1 MNRPGL
7 KACVS
12 GIPAAAG
19 TGLDTSGT
27 DLLDVLYLAD
37 IRFPLE
43 RANGIQIFETCH
55 ALASRG
61 HRVTLLVRDDTRR
74 PRRDPFE
81 FYGLPAIA
89 TLRVERLPMAGPYAL
104 RRIAYMVAAVWHA
117 WRWNWARGCVL
128 TRDLGVASAVLR
140 LPVMSR
146 PKLVYESHGFAP
158 VFARTMPE
166 LVQGKVAGGHAK
178 IERLF
183 RREERIWLG
192 ADGYVTTTGVLATEL
207 RTRFGD
213 RPSLVTMSNGVR
225 LPANRVRTP
234 TSNAGPTVVGYAGH
248 FYRWKGVDVLV
259 EALGQ
264 LQDVHALIIGGHPGE
279 PDVARVT
286 ALAQKVGAGSRIT
299 FTGLVEPSRVP
310 SLLGRA
316 HILVLPTVDTASAAY
331 TSPLKL
337 FEYFAAGK
345 PVLASDLPPIREI
358 VRDGENGVLFAAGD
372 PQSLVQA
379 IRRVQHDDALAERLA
394 RTAFAEAD
402 RYSWRTRA
410 ERLEAFLLRVVTT
423 GFKTRSRGRGQAAR
437 EGLETVPDEELDPSR
452 DAG

>member
-1 MNRPGL
+1 
-7 KACVS
+7 
-12 GIPAAAG
+12 
-19 TGLDTSGT
+19 
-27 DLLDVLYLAD
+27 
-37 IRFPLE
+37 
-43 RANGIQIFETCH
+43 
-55 ALASRG
+55 
-61 HRVTLLVRDDTRR
+61 
-74 PRRDPFE
+74 
-81 FYGLPAIA
+81 
-89 TLRVERLPMAGPYAL
+89 
-104 RRIAYMVAAVWHA
+104 
-117 WRWNWARGCVL
+117 
-128 TRDLGVASAVLR
+128 
-140 LPVMSR
+140 
-146 PKLVYESHGFAP
+146 
-158 VFARTMPE
+158 
-166 LVQGKVAGGHAK
+166 
-178 IERLF
+178 
-183 RREERIWLG
+183 
-192 ADGYVTTTGVLATEL
+192 
-207 RTRFGD
+207 
-213 RPSLVTMSNGVR
+213 
-225 LPANRVRTP
+225 
-234 TSNAGPTVVGYAGH
+234 
-248 FYRWKGVDVLV
+248 
-259 EALGQ
+259 
-264 LQDVHALIIGGHPGE
+264 
-279 PDVARVT
+279 
-286 ALAQKVGAGSRIT
+286 
-299 FTGLVEPSRVP
+299 VP

>member
-1 MNRPGL
+1 MTPL
-7 KACVS
+7 EC
-12 GIPAAAG
+12 
-19 TGLDTSGT
+19 LC
-27 DLLDVLYLAD
+27 LAD

-61 HRVTLLVRDDTRR
+61 HRVTLLVRDDTHR

-89 TLRVERLPMAGPYAL
+89 ALRVARLPMAGPHAL
-104 RRIAYMVAAVWHA
+104 RRMAYLVAAVWHA
-117 WRWNWARGCVL
+117 WRWNRLRGCVL
-128 TRDLGVASAVLR
+128 TRDLGVASAVLG
-140 LPVMSR
+140 LPVMCR

-178 IERLF
+178 IERLL
-183 RREERIWLG
+183 RREERVWLG
-192 ADGYVTTTGVLATEL
+192 ADGYVTTTGFLATEL
-207 RTRFGD
+207 RTRFGN
-213 RPSLVTMSNGVR
+213 RPSLVTIPNGVR
-225 LPANRVRTP
+225 LPAHRVRTP
-234 TSNAGPTVVGYAGH
+234 KSNTRPTIVGYAGH
-248 FYRWKGVDVLV
+248 FYPWKGVDVLV

-264 LQDVHALIIGGHPGE
+264 LPDVRALIIGGHPGE
-279 PDVARVT
+279 RDVARVT
-286 ALAQKVGAGSRIT
+286 AVAQKVGADSRIE

-316 HILVLPTVDTASAAY
+316 DILVLPTVETASADY

-358 VRDGENGVLFAAGD
+358 VRDGENGVLFAAGN
-372 PQSLVQA
+372 PQSLALA
-379 IRRVQHDDALAERLA
+379 IRRVQHDDALAARLA
-394 RTAFAEAD
+394 SAAFAEAD
-402 RYSWRTRA
+402 RYSWQARA
-410 ERLEAFLLRVVTT
+410 GRLEALLLNVA
-423 GFKTRSRGRGQAAR
+423 GDGPAPSKDAA
-437 EGLETVPDEELDPSR
+437 
-452 DAG
+452 